1 MQDSYKLSLYR
12 HVKMGF
18 LLLILVQG
26 LHSIEEYLNRL
37 WTVLA
42 PARFLAGL
50 VSKNLALGF
59 LLINIGLFLIGLVCW
74 FITTRQNIISH
85 PRLIWLW
92 ILIETLNGIGHPLLA
107 LNQGSYFPGLITAP
121 ILLILSFYLARQLL
135 IYNRNY

>member
-26 LHSIEEYLNRL
+26 LHSIEEYLNKL

-59 LLINIGLFLIGLVCW
+59 LLINIGLFLIGLFCW

>member
-107 LNQGSYFPGLITAP
+107 LNQGSYF
-121 ILLILSFYLARQLL
+121 
-135 IYNRNY
+135 